1 MKGEPLGSPFL
12 YVEVVM
18 PRLIV
23 LPHEVICPDGVA
35 LTIPVGASV
44 VEALL
49 AADVA
54 IPHACDMNCACTS
67 CHVVI
72 HEGSEAVVPADD
84 LEAKLTCNAYGFG
97 PSSRLGCQLRIASA
111 DLVIELPA

>member
-1 MKGEPLGSPFL
+1 
-12 YVEVVM
+12 M

-23 LPHEVICPDGVA
+23 LPHPEVCPDGVA
-35 LTIPVGASV
+35 LEAPAGTSI

-49 AADVA
+49 AASVD

-72 HEGSEAVVPADD
+72 HEGAATVAPADD
-84 LEAKLTCNAYGFG
+84 LEVQLTRNAYGFG
-97 PSSRLGCQLRIASA
+97 PSSRLGCQLRLGAA
-111 DLVIELPA
+111 DLVVELPG